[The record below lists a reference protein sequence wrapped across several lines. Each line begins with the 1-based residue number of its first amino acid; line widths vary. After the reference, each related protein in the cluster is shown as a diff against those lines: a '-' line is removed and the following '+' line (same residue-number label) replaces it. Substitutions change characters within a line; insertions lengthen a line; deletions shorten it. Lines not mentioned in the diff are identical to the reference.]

1 MAISKRPVPGP
12 RNPLRGVIDDNALKA
27 LRERNEARVKQAI
40 EKLGTHYLLHPAN
53 ETRRPFDAPKSVLP
67 FPSIRLGGF

>member
-27 LRERNEARVKQAI
+27 LRERNEARAR
-40 EKLGTHYLLHPAN
+40 EKREALGTLYCLHPAN
-53 ETRRPFDAPKSVLP
+53 RATRHSASSLLP
-67 FPSIRLGGF
+67 FPSTRLGGF

>member
-27 LRERNEARVKQAI
+27 LRERNEARVS
-40 EKLGTHYLLHPAN
+40 EKRKELGKRYALHPSNAP
-53 ETRRPFDAPKSVLP
+53 TRSARRAVLTG
-67 FPSIRLGGF
+67 FLARLGGF